1 MIGIQDSTTN
11 HFGSLIRSGGKYIIP
26 KFQKDYSW
34 DVEQWDDLW
43 QDIESMIAERG
54 EHYMGYLVLQTL
66 NGKDCLIIDGQQRF
80 TTITM
85 IILAAIKSIQGLID
99 KGIEVEENEQRV
111 KTLKDTYIGNVDP
124 VSLEYDNILVLNRN
138 NDGYYKEYIVK
149 LGELRLRNTS
159 YTEKLMK
166 KCFEWYERQLVNKF
180 RSGREYAEFITY
192 IVDNLYFTIIRVSN
206 EMNAFRVFE
215 TLNARGVQL
224 SSADLLKNYLF
235 SLVDNT
241 SSHPDRI
248 LTLEEKWSSL
258 TKNIQA
264 EKLPD
269 FIRYYWNSKN
279 KTVRSSDLFKAIRD
293 KIKSDTEVFALVN
306 EMKGYSDVYMALR
319 NANDELW
326 QGNRGVA
333 ENIELLNL
341 FNLKQPYSLLMAA
354 YKSLDFGMFERLLN
368 DVIVIGFRYSVI
380 CSKNPNDIERVYN
393 NIAVKITVE
402 KNYSRALMKDIYVE
416 DNEFLPIFNHKSF
429 IENTRN
435 NKIVRYILGKYERFK
450 GGSRDVNFNSETD
463 TVEHIL
469 PQNPGEEWGDNNYEY
484 DSLIYR
490 MGNLCLL
497 EKTFN
502 RNLENRP
509 YSEKKE
515 IYRQSAFETTK
526 TIPDEYSEWNSE
538 AINRRQQQIG
548 NCAKSIWKIDF

>member
-26 KFQKDYSW
+26 KFQRDYSW
-34 DVEQWDDLW
+34 DMEQWDDLW
-43 QDIESMIAERG
+43 QDIESMIAEKG

-99 KGIEVEENEQRV
+99 KGIEVEENEQRI

-166 KCFEWYERQLVNKF
+166 KCFEWYERQLINKF
-180 RSGREYAEFITY
+180 QSGREYAEFITY

-206 EMNAFRVFE
+206 EMNAFKVFE

-293 KIKSDTEVFALVN
+293 KIKTDSEVFALIN
-306 EMKGYSDVYMALR
+306 EMMSYSDVYMALR

-326 QGNRGVA
+326 HGNRDIA

-354 YKSLDFGMFERLLN
+354 YKTLDFGTFGRLLN

-380 CSKNPNDIERVYN
+380 CAKNPNDIERVYN
-393 NIAVKITVE
+393 TIAIRISAD
-402 KNYSRALMKDIYVE
+402 KNYSRLLLKDIYVD
-416 DNEFLPIFNHKSF
+416 DNEFLPVFNHKSF
-429 IENTRN
+429 IENSRN

-469 PQNPGEEWGDNNYEY
+469 PQNPGEEWGDNNYEF

-490 MGNLCLL
+490 LGNLCLL
-497 EKTFN
+497 EKAYN
-502 RNLENRP
+502 RDLENKP
-509 YSEKKE
+509 YSDKKE
-515 IYRQSAFETTK
+515 VFSQSAFETTK
-526 TIPDEYSEWNSE
+526 SIPEDYSEWNGE

>member
-26 KFQKDYSW
+26 KFQRDYSW
-34 DVEQWDDLW
+34 DMEQWDDLW
-43 QDIESMIAERG
+43 QDIESMIAEKG

-66 NGKDCLIIDGQQRF
+66 NGKDCLVIDGQQRF

-99 KGIEVEENEQRV
+99 KGIEVEENEQRI

-138 NDGYYKEYIVK
+138 NNGYYKEYIVK

-166 KCFEWYERQLVNKF
+166 KCFEWYERQLINKF
-180 RSGREYAEFITY
+180 QSGREYAEFITY

-293 KIKSDTEVFALVN
+293 KIKTDSEVFALIN
-306 EMKGYSDVYMALR
+306 EMMGYSDVYMALR

-326 QGNRGVA
+326 HGNRDIA

-354 YKSLDFGMFERLLN
+354 YKTLDFGTFGRLLN
-368 DVIVIGFRYSVI
+368 DVIVIGVRYSVI
-380 CSKNPNDIERVYN
+380 CAKNPNDIERVYN
-393 NIAVKITVE
+393 TIAVRISAD
-402 KNYSRALMKDIYVE
+402 KNYSRILLKDVYVD

-429 IENTRN
+429 IENSRN

-469 PQNPGEEWGDNNYEY
+469 PQNPGEEWGDNNYEF

-490 MGNLCLL
+490 LGNLCLL
-497 EKTFN
+497 EKAYN
-502 RNLENRP
+502 RDLENKP
-509 YSEKKE
+509 YSDKKE
-515 IYRQSAFETTK
+515 VFSQSAFETTK
-526 TIPDEYSEWNSE
+526 SIPEDYSEWNAD
-538 AINRRQQQIG
+538 AINRRQQQMG